1 MPLRIFEDLT
11 FFMDP
16 IALER
21 AQRWLRSELDPEDR
35 REIERMLSEDPSA
48 LEEAFYRELEFGTG
62 GLRGIMRLG
71 SNGINRYTLGQA
83 TQGLAHHLQ
92 EQFPAP
98 HRVAIAYDSRNNS
111 AELARSVAEVLAANG
126 IEVHL
131 SEALRPTPWLSY
143 AVRKLNAHA
152 GIVLT
157 ASHNPK
163 AYNGYKVYGP
173 DGGQLVPPHD
183 KALLEKVRNTPLE
196 AVRWSG
202 GAGKILPLGAAMDDA
217 YLAELQALRWS
228 DAGKSDLKVVFTSL
242 HGTSITLVPKALEN
256 SGFTQVSKVE
266 AQSIPDGNFPTV
278 HSPNPEEPAALAL
291 AVEQAQATQAD
302 LVIGC
307 DPDTDRVG
315 LAVPN
320 LDGVWTLLNGN
331 ETAAVLVDYVLGRM
345 YEAGTLPQNPFVART
360 IVTTPLLDAIAARY
374 GVSVEVCLTG
384 FKWIAE
390 RIERFAGEKQFVVG
404 GEESYGYLIG
414 DFVRDKDAVAAAVV
428 LAEAAAWNKA
438 QGRSFYAHLQD
449 LYAQHG
455 VYREKLISITRE
467 GRSGAEAIAATM
479 RQFRTQPWRSIGGIS
494 VDALSDYQAQTRT
507 SYSRNTVDRL
517 DLPVSDVL
525 QWHLSNGDV
534 ITARPSGTEPKI
546 KYYFCAVGDGGEER
560 LAAYTAQFESL

>member
-1 MPLRIFEDLT
+1 
-11 FFMDP
+11 MDP
-16 IALER
+16 VALER
-21 AQRWLRSELDPEDR
+21 AHRWLRSELDPADR
-35 REIERMLSEDPSA
+35 QEIERLIAEDPQA

-83 TQGLAHHLQ
+83 TQGLASYLAAN
-92 EQFPAP
+92 FPGP
-98 HRVAIAYDSRNNS
+98 LRVAIAYDSRNNS
-111 AELARSVAEVLAANG
+111 ATLAHSVAEVLAANG
-126 IEVHL
+126 VEVHL
-131 SEALRPTPWLSY
+131 AKALRPTPWLSY
-143 AVRKLNAHA
+143 AVRQLKAHA

-163 AYNGYKVYGP
+163 AYNGYKVYGS

-183 KALLEKVRNTPLE
+183 GALLEKVRQTPLE

-202 GAGKILPLGAAMDDA
+202 GTGCIVPVGEEMDRA
-217 YLAELQALRWS
+217 YLAELGQLRWS
-228 DAGKSDLKVVFTSL
+228 DAGKRDLKVVFTAL

-256 SGFTQVSKVE
+256 SGFKHIELVE
-266 AQSIPDGNFPTV
+266 SQSVPDGNFPTV

-291 AVEQAQATQAD
+291 AVEQAKASQAD

-320 LDGVWTLLNGN
+320 LEGAWTLLNGN

-345 YEAGTLPQNPFVART
+345 HEAGTLPENPFIART
-360 IVTTPLLDAIAARY
+360 IVTTPLLDAIAAQY
-374 GVSVEVCLTG
+374 GVAVEVCLTG

-390 RIERFAGEKQFVVG
+390 LIERNAGKRKFVVG

-414 DFVRDKDAVAAAVV
+414 DFVRDKDAVAASVV

-438 QGRSFYAHLQD
+438 QGRSFYAHLQH

-467 GRSGAEAIAATM
+467 GRSGAAAIAATM
-479 RQFRTQPWRSIGGIS
+479 HQFRTQPWRSIGGIS

-507 SYSRNTVDRL
+507 SYTQDTVDRL